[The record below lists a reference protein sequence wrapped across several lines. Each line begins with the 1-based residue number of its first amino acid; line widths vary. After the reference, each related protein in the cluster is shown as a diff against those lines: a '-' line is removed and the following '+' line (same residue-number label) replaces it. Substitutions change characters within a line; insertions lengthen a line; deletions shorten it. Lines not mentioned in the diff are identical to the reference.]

1 MIGGIGMALME
12 RTVLDWRDGRPVNA
26 HMADYLVPLNL
37 DIQQIEA
44 QMVEEDDPHVNP
56 SWCERPRRNRA
67 RRDGSRH
74 RQRCLSRDGHARA
87 RLANSNREPPV
98 GHHLM
103 LNASSEGSPRVVLK
117 PSKLVRMNGRCII
130 MPKTNSELSPA
141 KRPRYPRCEARM
153 ITTGVSEG
161 SNGLKHRV
169 FECLK
174 CAHIENNAVA
184 SDPPNNPTGW
194 LSGEVG

>member
-1 MIGGIGMALME
+1 MPNYAWWQRHDPIESIVRDILVPVHGDYALSEVAVDPPDVATVTVRRAFGAYEVGRVINPSLATSQCIGGMIGGIGMALME

-87 RLANSNREPPV
+87 RLANSNSSTSCRSSP
-98 GHHLM
+98 
-103 LNASSEGSPRVVLK
+103 NAECEFGGLTASRTK
-117 PSKLVRMNGRCII
+117 AI
-130 MPKTNSELSPA
+130 
-141 KRPRYPRCEARM
+141 EAR
-153 ITTGVSEG
+153 
-161 SNGLKHRV
+161 
-169 FECLK
+169 
-174 CAHIENNAVA
+174 
-184 SDPPNNPTGW
+184 PN
-194 LSGEVG
+194 ER